1 MSLRNALLAGA
12 ALVITLVVSEGLLR
26 LALPARDKYYV
37 NVPDTDLRGTIPPSI
52 VRGVDSIVHY
62 RLNSLGI
69 RGRDFGADSS
79 EYRILAVGGSTTEC
93 VLLNNTQAWPA
104 VIERMLHRTAD
115 GRQVWV
121 GNVGRSG
128 LTSREHVLHL
138 EHLLPQYPR
147 IDAVVALVGVN
158 DVLTA
163 LRQGDAYRLPRPIT
177 EPDAERDDLR
187 RAFAVLP
194 HMEDLPV
201 DGMHFGW
208 YRSTAL
214 FDVARR
220 ARLAWSARG
229 SFAFSP
235 DGGLVQARRRRRLGP
250 LLDSVPSLDAPLVEY
265 RRNLNGMAD
274 MAVAHHVRLV
284 LVTQPSLWRD
294 SMPAAE
300 ERDLWLG
307 WRGEGWQSADGFYAP
322 RALATAMQAFNVA
335 TADVCRA
342 RHLDCVN
349 VSDAVPRNGT
359 MFYDDVHLTV
369 SGSRRVAELV
379 SRHFAARAPFV
390 SAQAGSQYERLNGMW

>member
-194 HMEDLPV
+194 HMENLPV

-235 DGGLVQARRRRRLGP
+235 DGGLVQARRRRSVGP

-274 MAVAHHVRLV
+274 MA
-284 LVTQPSLWRD
+284 
-294 SMPAAE
+294 
-300 ERDLWLG
+300 G
-307 WRGEGWQSADGFYAP
+307 
-322 RALATAMQAFNVA
+322 
-335 TADVCRA
+335 VC
-342 RHLDCVN
+342 
-349 VSDAVPRNGT
+349 P
-359 MFYDDVHLTV
+359 
-369 SGSRRVAELV
+369 GS
-379 SRHFAARAPFV
+379 S
-390 SAQAGSQYERLNGMW
+390 